1 MSPAD
6 IADHELA
13 ALAAGLRLVWK
24 RGTCKGGA
32 FCAPFLADTGAPW
45 RPLDDDGDSRRLEV
59 ACRLTLRHY
68 HDVCVAEC
76 GDRHTGY
83 RVEPLDGDPLAAAR
97 RAVFYAAMDIGAV
110 LVSSAPG
117 GSRQPLFI

>member
-1 MSPAD
+1 MTSLD

-13 ALAAGLRLVWK
+13 ARAAGLELVWK
-24 RGTCKGGA
+24 RGTCKGGS
-32 FCAPFLADTGAPW
+32 FCAPFVASTGAPW
-45 RPLDDDGDSRRLEV
+45 RPLVDDGDSRRLEV

-83 RVEPLDGDPLAAAR
+83 AVEPLDGDPLAAAR
-97 RAVFYAAMDIGAV
+97 RAIFRAAVSIGLSV
-110 LVSSAPG
+110 SAPG

>member
-1 MSPAD
+1 MTSLD

-13 ALAAGLRLVWK
+13 ARAAGLELVWK
-24 RGTCKGGA
+24 RGTCKGGS
-32 FCAPFLADTGAPW
+32 FCAPFVASTGAPW
-45 RPLDDDGDSRRLEV
+45 RPLADDGDSRRLEV

-97 RAVFYAAMDIGAV
+97 RAIFRAAVSIGLSV
-110 LVSSAPG
+110 SAPG
-117 GSRQPLFI
+117 GSRQPLFL

>member
-1 MSPAD
+1 MTSLD

-24 RGTCKGGA
+24 RGVCKGGP

-59 ACRLTLRHY
+59 ACWLSLHQFR
-68 HDVCVAEC
+68 DGCAVATNE
-76 GDRHTGY
+76 RFFS
-83 RVEPLDGDPLAAAR
+83 EPYDGDPLAAAR
-97 RAVFYAAMDIGAV
+97 RAVFRAAVSIGLSV
-110 LVSSAPG
+110 SAPG
-117 GSRQPLFI
+117 GSRQPLFL